1 MIENKYILDAL
12 SALGV
17 NGCQLSGH
25 PTKESEFLSMYSEN
39 TGVDSMN
46 TMILS
51 SDPKDFSVTWK
62 QVSEKAKEIEDAE
75 PLKELRRVRND
86 ILAETDWVIIKER
99 EEGGSVSNFAD
110 WKEYRQKL
118 RDITNTYKSLED
130 VKWPTA
136 PSE

>member
-12 SALGV
+12 SDLGV

-25 PTKESEFLSMYSEN
+25 PTKESEFLSMYSER

-51 SDPKDFSVTWK
+51 SDTKDFSVTWK

-75 PLKELRRVRND
+75 PLKQLREVRNS
-86 ILAETDWVIIKER
+86 ILAETDWTQNRDVTL
-99 EEGGSVSNFAD
+99 SNDAD
-110 WKEYRQKL
+110 WKTYRQAL
-118 RDITNTYKSLED
+118 RDITKDYKSLDD
-130 VKWPTA
+130 VKWPEK
-136 PSE
+136 P

>member
-12 SALGV
+12 SDLGV

-25 PTKESEFLSMYSEN
+25 PTKESEFLSMYSER

-51 SDPKDFSVTWK
+51 SDTKDFSVTWK

-75 PLKELRRVRND
+75 PLKQLREVRNS
-86 ILAETDWVIIKER
+86 ILAETDWTQSRDITL
-99 EEGGSVSNFAD
+99 SNDAD
-110 WKEYRQKL
+110 WKTYRQAL
-118 RDITNTYKSLED
+118 RDITKDYKSLDD
-130 VKWPTA
+130 VKWPEK
-136 PSE
+136 PE